1 MKPGDLVDLDAF
13 GGARITRRVVAV
25 TNTVVEVCTEN
36 EYADAERGARRPVTI
51 GFPIG
56 DVLGLAQPS
65 GA

>member
-1 MKPGDLVDLDAF
+1 MKPGDLVDLDAY
-13 GGARITRRVVAV
+13 GDERITRLVVAV
-25 TNTVVEVCTEN
+25 SRTVVEVCTEN
-36 EYADAERGARRPVTI
+36 EYADAQRGGRRPMTV